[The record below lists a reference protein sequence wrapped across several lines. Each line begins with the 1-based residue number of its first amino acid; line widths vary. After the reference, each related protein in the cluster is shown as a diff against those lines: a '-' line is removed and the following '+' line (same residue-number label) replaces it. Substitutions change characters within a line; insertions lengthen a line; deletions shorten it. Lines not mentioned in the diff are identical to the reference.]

1 MRSTIQHAFMLR
13 RWFPVLVI
21 AASCFAQAQPHT
33 PTIIGTVTD
42 TAGASIPKADVSLE
56 TANGTAHQ
64 IKTDTEGRFE
74 IAAKAGDYTLKISAQ
89 GFTSYQKPVHLTP
102 AASVTENIIL
112 TVGSFSGPI
121 IGFGPQ
127 PPPIELLDASLT
139 STLPLSPLPPFK
151 LRIKKSIPLP
161 K

>member
-1 MRSTIQHAFMLR
+1 MRSTIQHAFVLR
-13 RWFPVLVI
+13 RWFAVLVI
-21 AASCFAQAQPHT
+21 AISSFAQAQT
-33 PTIIGTVTD
+33 QIPTITGTLTD

-56 TANGTAHQ
+56 TANTAHQ
-64 IKTDTEGRFE
+64 VKTDTEGRFE
-74 IAAKAGDYTLKISAQ
+74 IAAKAGDYTLKIAAQ

-127 PPPIELLDASLT
+127 PLPIELLNASLT
-139 STLPLSPLPPFK
+139 STLPLSPPPSFK